1 MTKDELLRYAANVI
15 PKERLLPEKNVVVRS
30 FNMDGDNCC
39 VDIFRRPD
47 GTYGFEE
54 YRREPEDGRGW
65 FAIGN
70 YSSRSFATLMNALT
84 NAKASVRWLALIA
97 NSE

>member
-1 MTKDELLRYAANVI
+1 MA
-15 PKERLLPEKNVVVRS
+15 EKNVVVRS
-30 FNMDGDNCC
+30 FNMDGENRC

-70 YSSRSFATLMNALT
+70 YSSRSFATSMNALAT
-84 NAKASVRWLALIA
+84 AKASVPWLARVA
-97 NSE
+97 GCK

>member
-1 MTKDELLRYAANVI
+1 MA
-15 PKERLLPEKNVVVRS
+15 EKNVVVRS
-30 FNMDGDNCC
+30 FNVDGENRC

-70 YSSRSFATLMNALT
+70 YSSRSFATSMNAVAT
-84 NAKASVRWLALIA
+84 AKASVPWLALVA
-97 NSE
+97 GCD

>member
-1 MTKDELLRYAANVI
+1 MV
-15 PKERLLPEKNVVVRS
+15 EKNVVVRS
-30 FNMDGDNCC
+30 FNMDGENRC

-70 YSSRSFATLMNALT
+70 YSSHSFATAMNALA
-84 NAKASVRWLALIA
+84 NAKVSVPWLVLVAGCA
-97 NSE
+97 

>member
-1 MTKDELLRYAANVI
+1 MA
-15 PKERLLPEKNVVVRS
+15 EKNVVVRS
-30 FNMDGDNCC
+30 FNMDGGNCC

-65 FAIGN
+65 FAIGD
-70 YSSRSFATLMNALT
+70 YSSRSFATSMHALANAT
-84 NAKASVRWLALIA
+84 ASVRWLALIID
-97 NSE
+97 SE

>member
-1 MTKDELLRYAANVI
+1 MAA
-15 PKERLLPEKNVVVRS
+15 KNVVVRS
-30 FNMDGDNCC
+30 FNLDGETRC

-65 FAIGN
+65 FAIGA
-70 YSSRSFATLMNALT
+70 YASRSFATEADAAAHARASLPWL
-84 NAKASVRWLALIA
+84 ASVVDGR
-97 NSE
+97 

>member
-1 MTKDELLRYAANVI
+1 MA
-15 PKERLLPEKNVVVRS
+15 EKNVVVRS
-30 FNMDGDNCC
+30 FNRDGESRC

-70 YSSRSFATLMNALT
+70 YSSRSFVTSMNALA
-84 NAKASVRWLALIA
+84 NAKASVPWLALIVGC
-97 NSE
+97 E

>member
-1 MTKDELLRYAANVI
+1 MAQRT
-15 PKERLLPEKNVVVRS
+15 VVVRS
-30 FNMDGDNCC
+30 FNMDGETRC

-65 FAIGN
+65 FAIGT
-70 YSSRSFATLMNALT
+70 YSSRSFDKESDAMA
-84 NAKASVRWLALIA
+84 NAKASIRWLA
-97 NSE
+97 SVMESG